1 MTGKRGPTR
10 AKLLEQI
17 EEHDAVLAEK
27 EEELTGA
34 RQQVQMLAQVPPL
47 LFMISVNRVTG
58 NITSVPQ
65 VGPESSV
72 EDLRLLLKAL
82 NIYSNNVVDA
92 IADKA
97 TPPVEEGEIPGDE
110 ETSDD
115 NEEVV
120 NEEEV
125 DNEEVVSEE
134 PSEE

>member
-1 MTGKRGPTR
+1 
-10 AKLLEQI
+10 
-17 EEHDAVLAEK
+17 
-27 EEELTGA
+27 
-34 RQQVQMLAQVPPL
+34 MLAQVPPL